1 MKKNGIL
8 LFLFFF
14 LLPGVS
20 LFAQTLEQAKDMFV
34 KKQYDK
40 AKPVFQKFLK
50 GAPANASYNYWYGV
64 CCLQTGE
71 VVESIKPLGVAFE
84 KKIQNASFFLGEAYR
99 TLWHFDKAV
108 TCYNTHLEI
117 LKKKNEET
125 GEVERLLEESK
136 LYARMLKGVEDV
148 CVIDSFV
155 VDKKDFLEA
164 YKISEESGRL
174 YNYKDFFLKDGND
187 EATVYETELENII
200 CYGERNENNVL
211 NIYTKMRILDGWS
224 AAVPFPDMINNLANV
239 NYPFML
245 TDGIT
250 VYYAS
255 DGDGSLGGYDIFV
268 TRYNSGTESYM
279 TPESIGMPF
288 NSPFNDYMYVIDEY
302 NNLGWFA
309 SDRYQP
315 DDKVCVYVFVPNK
328 FKKSYNY
335 ESMKHEDIVGLAQLR
350 SLSNTWKNE
359 QLVAEA
365 KDHLKKVLL
374 SRKPAEKKVFDFE
387 FVIDDQRTYHN
398 FNEFKSSR
406 AREAFNK
413 YRQLEK
419 DYRQQADKLS
429 VLRERY
435 ARVNK
440 AQQTQL
446 TPVIIDLERQVYEMS
461 EELDVWAIN
470 TRYEEKNV
478 LKK

>member
-1 MKKNGIL
+1 MKKNVIL

-14 LLPGVS
+14 LLSGVS
-20 LFAQTLEQAKDMFV
+20 LLAQTLEQAKDMFV

-40 AKPVFQKFLK
+40 AKPVFQKYLK
-50 GAPANASYNYWYGV
+50 GSPANASYNYWYGV

-71 VVESIKPLGVAFE
+71 VEVSIKPLRIAFE
-84 KKIQNASFFLGEAYR
+84 KKIQNASFFLGKAYKELWYFDEAV
-99 TLWHFDKAV
+99 K
-108 TCYNTHLEI
+108 CYDTHIGI
-117 LKKKNEET
+117 LKKKNEKT
-125 GEVERLLEESK
+125 DEVERLLEESK

-155 VDKKDFLEA
+155 VDKENFLEA
-164 YKISEESGRL
+164 YKISEESGSL
-174 YNYKDFFLKDGND
+174 YTYKDFFLKDGSN

-200 CYGERNENNVL
+200 CYSERNEDSVL
-211 NIYTKMRILDGWS
+211 NIYTRIRISDGWS
-224 AAVPFPDMINNLANV
+224 AATPFPDMINKLANV

-245 TDGIT
+245 TDGVT

-279 TPESIGMPF
+279 TPENIGMPF

-302 NNLGWFA
+302 SNLGWFA

-315 DDKVCVYVFVPNK
+315 DNKVCVYVFVPNK

-350 SLSNTWKNE
+350 SLRNTWKNE
-359 QLVAEA
+359 QIVAEA
-365 KDHLKKVLL
+365 KEGLKKVLF

-387 FVIDDQRTYHN
+387 FVIDDQRTYYN
-398 FNEFKSSR
+398 LNEFKSSR

-419 DYRQQADKLS
+419 DYRQQMDKLA
-429 VLRERY
+429 VLREQY
-435 ARVNK
+435 ARLDK
-440 AQQTQL
+440 AKQSQL
-446 TPVIIDLERQVYEMS
+446 TPVIIDLEKQVHEMS
-461 EELDVWAIN
+461 KELDVWATK
-470 TRYEEKNV
+470 TRYEEKM
-478 LKK
+478 